1 MNKIITKI
9 EVGKKNKERVNVF
22 INDDFAFACSADL
35 VYYYNLEK
43 GKIVDLDLLKDVL
56 AEDNYIKCKSYA
68 LRIIERSY
76 KSEKEMAEKLLARDY
91 DEKTIA
97 RIIDFLKEYNFIN
110 DEKYAEMFI
119 KDKSISIGRNK
130 IRYML
135 KRKGIEDSLI
145 ENKLTILE
153 EDVEEQSALKLAQKK
168 LDILKKSEANIKN
181 IYKKIGDYLISKGYN
196 FDVVTS
202 TLNKVMD
209 IYKIDI
215 NESTKIDESESE
227 ASEENLCTL
236 KQLAEKRYRIVCK
249 LEQDKKKICKKLSD
263 YLIRRGYNWKDI
275 KKILKEIIEYE

>member
-35 VYYYNLEK
+35 VYYYNLDK

-56 AEDNYIKCKSYA
+56 AEDNYIKCKSYS
-68 LRIIERSY
+68 LKIIERSY
-76 KSEKEMAEKLLARDY
+76 KSEKEIVEKLLARDY

-97 RIIDFLKEYNFIN
+97 RVIDFLKEYNFIN

-119 KDKSISIGRNK
+119 KDKSMSIGRNK

-135 KRKGIEDSLI
+135 KKKGIEESII
-145 ENKLTILE
+145 EHKLTILE
-153 EDVEEQSALKLAQKK
+153 EDIEEQVALKLAQKK
-168 LDILKKSEANIKN
+168 LDIIKKSEANTKN

-202 TLNKVMD
+202 TLNKIMD

-215 NESTKIDESESE
+215 NKSTEINENESEDL
-227 ASEENLCTL
+227 EENLCTL

>member
-35 VYYYNLEK
+35 VYYYNLDK

-68 LRIIERSY
+68 LKIIERSY
-76 KSEKEMAEKLLARDY
+76 KSEKEIVEKLLARDY

-97 RIIDFLKEYNFIN
+97 RVIDFLKEYNFIN

-135 KRKGIEDSLI
+135 KRKGIEESII
-145 ENKLTILE
+145 EHKLTILE
-153 EDVEEQSALKLAQKK
+153 EDVEEQVALKLAQKK
-168 LDILKKSEANIKN
+168 LDILKKSEANTKN

-202 TLNKVMD
+202 TLNKIMD

-215 NESTKIDESESE
+215 NKSTETNENESEDL
-227 ASEENLCTL
+227 EENLCTL